1 MENREKILNGIIPE
15 LPVKSIFEIAGI
27 DKEEKVITKMYQ
39 FFLRN
44 DESHGLGT
52 IFLDSLIEVAKSK
65 KVKIQENWGS
75 YQVKKEVATKNK
87 NRIDL
92 LIEELSGKE
101 KKVIIIEN
109 KVNASLNNDL
119 EDYWNHF
126 KKYDSDKKFAF
137 LIHDKPIE
145 GNCDPFIKITHAEW
159 LKKVRTK
166 INNAN
171 LRGFFAI
178 VALELANLFDKI
190 PEDQKKIRD
199 ADRFATKNYIK
210 IQSLKNSEQ
219 SNEEISPLK
228 AEKINK
234 LIEIQESFTDRL
246 FEGLKNSC
254 YELGLHKSTC
264 RRNIENELTLKFAIE
279 EYYFRI
285 VFSIPGEDSNALSVY
300 ADFIISKNSDRGKFY
315 KFEKV
320 INNLK
325 KDQIL
330 KIKGKSK
337 ESLSDYSH
345 IEITQKHYNEKEFT
359 LYGETEEKLMN
370 IIKKDWIP
378 VIKFLSKNITKFHL
392 E

>member
-1 MENREKILNGIIPE
+1 MENREKILNGIIPQ

-27 DKEEKVITKMYQ
+27 DKEEKVITKIYQ

-44 DESHGLGT
+44 DENHGLGT

-65 KVKIQENWGS
+65 NVKIPGNWSS

-109 KVNASLNNDL
+109 KVNAPLNNDL

-145 GNCDPFIKITHAEW
+145 ENCTPFIKINHSEW
-159 LKKVRTK
+159 LRKVRTK
-166 INNAN
+166 INKAN
-171 LRGFFAI
+171 HRGFFAI

-190 PEDQKKIRD
+190 PEDQKKIQE
-199 ADRFATKNYIK
+199 ADKFATKNYTEILR
-210 IQSLKNSEQ
+210 LKNSETL
-219 SNEEISPLK
+219 NDEITPLK

-234 LIEIQESFTDRL
+234 VIQIQESFTDRL

-254 YELGLHKSTC
+254 YELGLHKSKC
-264 RRNIENELTLKFAIE
+264 RRNIENELTLKFVIE
-279 EYYFRI
+279 EYYFRL
-285 VFSIPGEDSNALSVY
+285 VFSIPGEDANALSVY
-300 ADFIISKNSDRGKFY
+300 ADFILPPKSNVGDFY

-320 INNLK
+320 VNELK
-325 KDQIL
+325 KNQIL
-330 KIKGKSK
+330 KIKEKSQD
-337 ESLSDYSH
+337 SVSDYSH
-345 IEITQKHYNEKEFT
+345 IEITQKHYTEKALS
-359 LYGETEEKLMN
+359 LYGETEDKLMN

-378 VIKFLSKNITKFHL
+378 VINFLAKNISKFKL
-392 E
+392 K